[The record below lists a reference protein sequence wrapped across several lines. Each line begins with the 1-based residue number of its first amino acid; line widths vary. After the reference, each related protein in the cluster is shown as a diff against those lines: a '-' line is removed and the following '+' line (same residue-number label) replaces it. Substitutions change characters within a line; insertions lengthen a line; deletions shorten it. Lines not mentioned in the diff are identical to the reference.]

1 MGQQSRSEDRFVRL
15 LIPKHPPLPRDLFIP
30 IFPPSRKSPPPAL
43 LWWDFPGESQMVPLH
58 PHVPVPPFLP
68 FFFSCFSSLCHSLS
82 LPFSS
87 SSAIIS
93 LIPMAVICEDYWR
106 WWCVLCLCV
115 CVCGRGGGLHSPRG
129 LLSIQGHRLTKR
141 TLQRIE
147 CFTRHVMFCNFWWA
161 SLQIW

>member
-15 LIPKHPPLPRDLFIP
+15 LIPKHPPPPAICSSQS
-30 IFPPSRKSPPPAL
+30 FPPVESHLPPLCCDEISLERVRWCRSTPTSPY
-43 LWWDFPGESQMVPLH
+43 LH
-58 PHVPVPPFLP
+58 SFL
-68 FFFSCFSSLCHSLS
+68 FFSCFSSLCHLLS

-115 CVCGRGGGLHSPRG
+115 CVCGRGGVTFTKGPFKYSRSP
-129 LLSIQGHRLTKR
+129 LDKAYAAAH
-141 TLQRIE
+141 
-147 CFTRHVMFCNFWWA
+147 
-161 SLQIW
+161 

>member
-15 LIPKHPPLPRDLFIP
+15 LIPKHPPRSVHPNLSPQSKVTSPRSAVMR
-30 IFPPSRKSPPPAL
+30 FPWRESDGAAPPP
-43 LWWDFPGESQMVPLH
+43 H
-58 PHVPVPPFLP
+58 PRTSIPP

-106 WWCVLCLCV
+106 GGGVCCV
-115 CVCGRGGGLHSPRG
+115 CACVSVGGGGGLHSPRG
-129 LLSIQGHRLTKR
+129 LLSSQGHRLTKR